1 MFFKG
6 VIIVAAI
13 ALVVILWA
21 VFSQEL
27 SDPEGLQN
35 AIDACTNEIDNMGS
49 SGSDLE
55 SCLNDA
61 YNQYLAYHEGQT
73 GYSRGNYNGKGWL
86 IVVAN
91 EVQAMANRYEAQLR
105 ACI

>member
-1 MFFKG
+1 MNRSSERVG
-6 VIIVAAI
+6 I
-13 ALVVILWA
+13 AK
-21 VFSQEL
+21 
-27 SDPEGLQN
+27 
-35 AIDACTNEIDNMGS
+35 
-49 SGSDLE
+49 
-55 SCLNDA
+55 NDA

-86 IVVAN
+86 IGVAN

>member
-13 ALVVILWA
+13 TLVVILWA

-55 SCLNDA
+55 SCLDDA
-61 YNQYLAYHEGQT
+61 YNQYGSEEEKQIWFDDEH
-73 GYSRGNYNGKGWL
+73 
-86 IVVAN
+86 
-91 EVQAMANRYEAQLR
+91 
-105 ACI
+105 

>member
-21 VFSQEL
+21 VFAQDI
-27 SDPEGLQN
+27 SDSEGLQN
-35 AIDACTNEIDNMGS
+35 TIDECTGEINSVGPSDR
-49 SGSDLE
+49 DLE

-61 YNQYLAYHEGQT
+61 YNQYGSEEQKQDWFDDEH
-73 GYSRGNYNGKGWL
+73 
-86 IVVAN
+86 
-91 EVQAMANRYEAQLR
+91 
-105 ACI
+105 

>member
-13 ALVVILWA
+13 ALVVILWT
-21 VFSQEL
+21 VFSQEF

-49 SGSDLE
+49 SGRDLE
-55 SCLNDA
+55 NCLDDA
-61 YNQYLAYHEGQT
+61 YNQYGSEEEKQSWFDGEH
-73 GYSRGNYNGKGWL
+73 
-86 IVVAN
+86 
-91 EVQAMANRYEAQLR
+91 
-105 ACI
+105 